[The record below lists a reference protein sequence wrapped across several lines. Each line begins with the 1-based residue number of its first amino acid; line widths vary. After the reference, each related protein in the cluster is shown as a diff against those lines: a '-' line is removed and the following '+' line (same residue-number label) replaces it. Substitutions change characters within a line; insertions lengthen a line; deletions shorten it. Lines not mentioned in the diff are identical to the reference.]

1 MVQNKNM
8 GHINVTETAII
19 ILEAPKLILAWQ
31 YTEAA
36 GFHKITFLKIF

>member
-1 MVQNKNM
+1 M

-36 GFHKITFLKIF
+36 GFHEITFLKIF